1 MSNEITP
8 PPIPPEVPFIL
19 TEEGQKKAFAAID
32 KGVKYAKAAIITIV
46 VVSISIVGL
55 VTWVVFHFISKAW

>member
-19 TEEGQKKAFAAID
+19 TEEGQKKAFAAISN
-32 KGVKYAKAAIITIV
+32 GVKYAKAAIITIV
-46 VVSISIVGL
+46 VILISIVGL
-55 VTWVVFHFISKAW
+55 ISWVVIHFISKAW